1 MSKFLNTLIIGAA
14 SGAAAAYFFTT
25 EKGKAV
31 KSRIDEEIAS
41 FKEDPKAYQNQVVEK
56 ASDYKD
62 LAVDTFQDYKTKFE
76 NGDITADDL
85 TKAVQ
90 EKTAQVADFAK
101 ESFELIKEK
110 TAQVTPEQADVEAE
124 TKAADETFKE
134 SVEAL
139 KGVID
144 EVQFTEPMDVRYDE
158 SFVVKKD
165 LFEKIGENLDEIDC
179 FLCMGWRIPK
189 LERYNKPVIIWQN
202 GNEGIDFAA
211 YCRSIGVEAYVAM
224 DLQDVN
230 EIAHILWVRKAV
242 RNTRALV
249 LTAGSLPTFG
259 IQSLIRDPEVL
270 RQRYGFEVVKLPFTS
285 IFKYMDEI
293 TDEEAKPIADKII
306 AGSTDTQVNTDWF
319 LNDVKYY
326 LAAKKMMDI
335 YDCNAFSTAC
345 HELCTTEIPQN
356 RKFTPCMCHS
366 IMKDEGIPSG
376 CEEDLNALMAML
388 IMQYAANRPAFM
400 GNPNHE
406 TDELLRIHH
415 AVPALCMNGYGTK
428 PLEYKLWAFT
438 GQGFGGKLQVD
449 FTENDDDYVTL
460 GRFNPAGDTICIK
473 KGKVIRSEYADTYC
487 SPYYYIQMDDAR
499 EYMHNL
505 AGFGHHQVLI
515 FGDYTKLIKK
525 IAKVMNFNVL
535 EG

>member
-1 MSKFLNTLIIGAA
+1 MDSGLRVLN
-14 SGAAAAYFFTT
+14 
-25 EKGKAV
+25 
-31 KSRIDEEIAS
+31 S
-41 FKEDPKAYQNQVVEK
+41 FVL
-56 ASDYKD
+56 DYKKALTD
-62 LAVDTFQDYKTKFE
+62 FE
-76 NGDITADDL
+76 
-85 TKAVQ
+85 
-90 EKTAQVADFAK
+90 
-101 ESFELIKEK
+101 S
-110 TAQVTPEQADVEAE
+110 
-124 TKAADETFKE
+124 
-134 SVEAL
+134 
-139 KGVID
+139 
-144 EVQFTEPMDVRYDE
+144 R
-158 SFVVKKD
+158 SFVSNMNSVLTEGSTWD
-165 LFEKIGENLDEIDC
+165 LKVASAYADGSIYSQYIAKGTENLNA
-179 FLCMGWRIPK
+179 MR
-189 LERYNKPVIIWQN
+189 
-202 GNEGIDFAA
+202 
-211 YCRSIGVEAYVAM
+211 AM
-224 DLQDVN
+224 DYSYLNKFFSTIYASESLADKNITIALQDVN

-249 LTAGSLPTFG
+249 LTAGSQPTFG

-270 RQRYGFEVVKLPFTS
+270 RQRYGFEVIKLPFTS

-293 TDEEAKPIADKII
+293 TDEAAKPIADKLI

-319 LNDVKYY
+319 INDIKYY

-449 FTENDDDYVTL
+449 FTQNEDDYITL
-460 GRFNPAGDTICIK
+460 GRFNPAGDTMCIK
-473 KGKVIRSEYADTYC
+473 KGKVIRSEYAETYC

-499 EYMHNL
+499 EFMHNL

-515 FGDYTKLIKK
+515 FGDYPRLIKK
-525 IAKVMNFNVL
+525 IAKVMDFNIL